1 MKDSGQGVV
10 GRGAF
15 ADGEN
20 IFQKVIHLWSSSFA
34 WSNPSKDI
42 DLLRSCFP
50 VSPFRLIAFRIYLPV
65 NLYVYPN
72 LFSFHIFT
80 NHQNMRLS
88 PYDSWLLFVYMAF
101 HLSFCWQPFF
111 FFEILWLSQAMCLF
125 FHRSAVYLTFL

>member
-1 MKDSGQGVV
+1 MEMRRMGMGIGRDGVKVKDSGQGVV

-50 VSPFRLIAFRIYLPV
+50 LPPSV
-65 NLYVYPN
+65 
-72 LFSFHIFT
+72 
-80 NHQNMRLS
+80 
-88 PYDSWLLFVYMAF
+88 
-101 HLSFCWQPFF
+101 
-111 FFEILWLSQAMCLF
+111 
-125 FHRSAVYLTFL
+125 